1 MFDALFHF
9 LYVIFYR
16 IDCFFCLIL
25 SYEYK
30 MFEVFA
36 GIKKV
41 SYDGGTSY
49 DSLINIF
56 FGQSDI
62 NTIYW
67 TMACVGIVMSMGFTI
82 YAVIKKMFDID
93 DKVKEG
99 YGGILGNFF
108 KGTLIILLL
117 NFIIMIVL
125 NSSAL
130 LMNTI
135 EYTFNNSS
143 WDGTEIEFD
152 DSDYATMARIL
163 NTIGNYS
170 LNPSRDS
177 TYNINSCYNE
187 IQPDLKVLNKRGV
200 FNFTYQDWEK
210 TLNADKKTY
219 TFTYKETTPNW
230 QMVITKIG
238 LAHDLKTAQPID
250 KYDEKIQTAIIDA
263 MNVMNTTTNFYPL
276 QRYES
281 SAEEIA
287 SGATPI
293 DAIIFLSGTM
303 EAANNESYN
312 TNASIFDG
320 LRYDYI
326 RQGGKSIYDLETV
339 EKDFNISF
347 DVFNHLMIIIVGYL
361 VAKNLLTIVMNCVA
375 RIFNMLI
382 LYLIAPPFIG
392 MMPMDGGEKTKQWT
406 IAFVVQGFGVFGSVI
421 GMRLLMLVVPI
432 IFNTNLV
439 LFDSAYMNY
448 LGKIIMLVAIIFT
461 VGEASKMVN
470 GILAN
475 NASMQSLSA
484 GQSGAAAAGA
494 FTRGALGAGKMAMG
508 AAKKVGSGVASVTGA
523 KRLYNKGMSAVKNS
537 SFGRAVANWTGNGDK
552 SMKARDKKAADNRE
566 KKENKKALKADL
578 AGGGQIEQEAKEK
591 LGKMSATEARDRY
604 GMNESELND
613 LKKQHGV
620 GTSDSSGEGGSG
632 ESKND
637 MTPEGEAPVSAAPSK
652 EQPKKPVPQSAKK

>member
-36 GIKKV
+36 GMRKV
-41 SYDGGTSY
+41 SYDGGTNY
-49 DSLINIF
+49 DGLINIF

-67 TMACVGIVMSMGFTI
+67 AMACVGIVMSMGFTI

-125 NSSAL
+125 DSSAA
-130 LMNTI
+130 LMSAI
-135 EYTFNNSS
+135 EYTFNNSKIIR
-143 WDGTEIEFD
+143 DGTEIEFD
-152 DSDYATMARIL
+152 DTDYATMARIL

-187 IQPDLKVLNKRGV
+187 IQPDLKTLNKRGV

-210 TLNADKKTY
+210 TLNADKETY

-250 KYDEKIQTAIIDA
+250 KYDEKLHTAIIDA

-326 RQGGKSIYDLETV
+326 RQGGKSIYDLDTV

-347 DVFNHLMIIIVGYL
+347 DTFNHLMIIIVGYL

-392 MMPMDGGEKTKQWT
+392 MTPMDGGEKTKQWT

-439 LFDSAYMNY
+439 LFDNAYMNY

-523 KRLYNKGMSAVKNS
+523 KRLYNKGMSALKNS

-552 SMKARDKKAADNRE
+552 SMKARDKKAADSRE
-566 KKENKKALKADL
+566 KKANKKALKADL
-578 AGGGQIEQEAKEK
+578 ASGGQIEQEAKEK
-591 LGKMSATEARDRY
+591 LGKMSATEARERY

-613 LKKQHGV
+613 LKKKHGV
-620 GTSDSSGEGGSG
+620 GTSDSSGEGDSDD
-632 ESKND
+632 SKND
-637 MTPEGEAPVSAAPSK
+637 GDPPSADFL
-652 EQPKKPVPQSAKK
+652 KPIPPSAKK

>member
-1 MFDALFHF
+1 MFDTLFYF
-9 LYVIFYR
+9 VYEIFYY

-36 GIKKV
+36 GMKKV
-41 SYDGGTSY
+41 SYDGGTNY
-49 DSLINIF
+49 EYLINIF

-67 TMACVGIVMSMGFTI
+67 AMAAVGIVMSIGFTI
-82 YAVIKKMFDID
+82 YAVIRKMFDLD

-108 KGTLIILLL
+108 KGTLLILLL

-125 NSSAL
+125 NGSTV

-135 EYTFNNSS
+135 EYTFNNSRIIR
-143 WDGTEIEFD
+143 DGTEITFD
-152 DSDYATMARIL
+152 ETDYATMARIL

-187 IQPDLKVLNKRGV
+187 IQPDLKLLNKKGV

-210 TLNADKKTY
+210 KLNDDGKTY
-219 TFTYKETTPNW
+219 TFSYKETTPNW

-238 LAHDLKTAQPID
+238 LAHSLKTSQPID
-250 KYDEKIQTAIIDA
+250 AYDEKLHDAILDA
-263 MNVMNTTTNFYPL
+263 MNVMSTTTNFYPL
-276 QRYES
+276 KQYES
-281 SAEEIA
+281 SAEAIS
-287 SGATPI
+287 SGDTPI

-326 RQGGKSIYDLETV
+326 REGGKSIYDIDTV
-339 EKDFNISF
+339 EEDFDISF
-347 DVFNHLMIIIVGYL
+347 SAFNHLMIIIVGYL
-361 VAKNLLTIVMNCVA
+361 VAKILLTIIMNCVA

-406 IAFVVQGFGVFGSVI
+406 TAFVVQAFGVFGSVI
-421 GMRLLMLVVPI
+421 GMRLLMLVISI
-432 IFNTNLV
+432 IFNSNLV
-439 LFDSAYMNY
+439 LFDSAAMNF
-448 LGKIIMLVAIIFT
+448 LGKIVMLVAITFT

-494 FTRGALGAGKMAMG
+494 FTRGALGAGKMALG
-508 AAKKVGSGVASVTGA
+508 ASAKVGKAFATASGMKAGYRA
-523 KRLYNKGMSAVKNS
+523 INRKMSNS
-537 SFGRAVANWTGNGDK
+537 KLGRAMAAWTGKD
-552 SMKARDKKAADNRE
+552 SDERDKKAAKR
-566 KKENKKALKADL
+566 AQLKRDL
-578 AGGGQIEQEAKEK
+578 ARGGKIGEEAKEK
-591 LGKMSATEARDRY
+591 LGSMSATEARREY
-604 GMNESELND
+604 GMNEKDLSEMR
-613 LKKQHGV
+613 KKNGV
-620 GTSDSSGEGGSG
+620 EEKESSKEGRGGAAGDEEKS
-632 ESKND
+632 
-637 MTPEGEAPVSAAPSK
+637 APVKK
-652 EQPKKPVPQSAKK
+652 EVPKSVKK